1 MEGEIFSRLTEGL
14 PYVWNCNTA
23 YLVLWSYRSKTS
35 WVVICLNIP
44 ASTQNIIN
52 NQRPHTLFN
61 WFPTVESSSVRIH
74 LRQSCSAREKK
85 HNVTWPI
92 WALQMVTW
100 ASPKFNLHFF
110 SHNYHNYSMFR
121 YVPGCSGMFRDVPC
135 SWFYPL
141 PLNWREDENLVVE
154 NIDNEVFMSRNY
166 RSDSCPLMFLKLA
179 YLF

>member
-1 MEGEIFSRLTEGL
+1 MEREIFSRLTGL
-14 PYVWNCNTA
+14 PYVWNCNAA
-23 YLVLWSYRSKTS
+23 YFVLWSYRPKNFLGSTLLKHSGLHSKYHQLSVTS
-35 WVVICLNIP
+35 YTFQLI
-44 ASTQNIIN
+44 SYDGK
-52 NQRPHTLFN
+52 
-61 WFPTVESSSVRIH
+61 SSVRIH

-92 WALQMVTW
+92 WTLQMVTW

-141 PLNWREDENLVVE
+141 ALNWREDENLVVE